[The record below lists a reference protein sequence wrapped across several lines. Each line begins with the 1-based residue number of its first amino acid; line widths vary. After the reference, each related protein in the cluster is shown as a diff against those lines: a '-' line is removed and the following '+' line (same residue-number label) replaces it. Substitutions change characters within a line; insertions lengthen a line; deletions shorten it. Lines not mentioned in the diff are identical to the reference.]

1 MQQANLDSVLLAL
14 TKDRMRDIGRR
25 AGVALR
31 SGTKKDYASRLTD
44 SQRLPFRDLLAQ
56 MKRDELRAAC
66 RSHELDDSGRARQ
79 ELMQRLLDA
88 HGDAGSIAPAPL
100 FSQNVADRFNPKA
113 GDTVRARHRQWLVDE
128 VWHPVHEGDAT
139 RLRLTCLDDDNRGA
153 VTELLWELELGA
165 EVIRPEAEL
174 LRKVDQIDDPRHFA
188 AYYHA
193 LQWQGV
199 TATEK
204 GRFQSPF
211 RAGIQIQTYQL
222 TPLQK
227 ALSLPRAN
235 LFIADDVG
243 LGKTIEA
250 GLVLQELL
258 LRQQVDFALIVCPA
272 SLTLQWRDEMEQRF
286 GLSFEVYTRD
296 FVLTR
301 RRERGFG
308 VNPWT
313 THNRFI
319 ISYPLIRRPEYRD
332 PLLQHLGERVK
343 KSLLILDEA
352 HTAAPASASRYAV
365 DSRITKVIRDIAPR
379 FENRL
384 FLSAT
389 PHNGHSNSFSAL
401 LEILDPQRFTRGV
414 PVSGPE
420 ALEPVMVR
428 RLKKDLKAISTTRVP
443 FPDREV
449 VRIALHH
456 DGAAWNASFGGAP
469 RKPIGETEPFELRL
483 SELLAEYTAL
493 MTGSTKK
500 RRRLTFIT
508 LQKRLLSGV
517 EALHRTLKLHAKA
530 VGMAKPHSVLLQS
543 DEEVA
548 DAQTAQ
554 GIDEESHDETEDAKV
569 AADSAGLD
577 SPEDRAKDLLH
588 EMQTL
593 ARAHRR
599 DPDAKVKAL
608 LAWMKEHQCAGLSFT
623 DAPAKSD
630 RSWTGRRVLIFTEYG
645 DTRRYL
651 RDLLRT
657 AVADTDHGDERIL
670 EIYGGMND
678 EDREA
683 VQYAFN
689 APPDEHPVRIL
700 IATDAAREGLNL
712 QGHCADLFHM
722 DIPWNPSRMEQRNG
736 RIDRALQPEPEV
748 RCHYFVYEQRGEDRV
763 LAKVV
768 EKTEIIQ
775 RELGSLATVVLER
788 VEGVLRGGITDET
801 DKQLDLA
808 TGLDGDERHKTTKRE
823 LEATR
828 QLDRLKAEIDQ
839 AAKIFDASKKVMH
852 FHPEHL
858 RDAIDVGLEL
868 SGADQLQTID
878 SGENTDNISYRIP
891 ELSIDW
897 QRTLDRLRPPRSR
910 DEAFYDWRKKPPRP
924 VVFHPPKVLTS
935 THVHLHLEHPFVKRV
950 LSRFLAQGYGQHDLS
965 RVTVLPVSATA
976 QASVLAVGR
985 LCLFGSGAGR
995 LHDTLLCVG
1004 AHYSRSSGASN
1015 LVPVDAEQTRR
1026 LVEMLDRAF
1035 EKRPSLE
1042 TFSETLLHEL
1052 RKDAPLAME
1061 TLWPALRAEAD
1072 AHAVDADQ
1080 KLKTRGATDAKQ
1092 LRKIIQSRRDAIDE
1106 ALGGSQL
1113 NLTFG
1118 DSESDRLQAKQM
1130 EQDRK
1135 HLERRRVELEQQRE
1149 REPRELEALYD
1160 VKLRR
1165 FEPVGLIYLWPEM
1178 G

>member
-1 MQQANLDSVLLAL
+1 MPQATLDTVLLAL
-14 TKDRMRDIGRR
+14 TKDRMRDLGRR
-25 AGVALR
+25 VGVALR
-31 SGTKKDYASRLTD
+31 SGTKKDYAARLTE
-44 SQRLPFRDLLAQ
+44 SHRLPFRDLLAQ
-56 MKRDELRAAC
+56 MKRDELRTAC
-66 RSHELDDSGRARQ
+66 RAHELDDSGRARQ

-88 HGDAGSIAPAPL
+88 HGDAGTIPPAPL
-100 FSQNVADRFNPKA
+100 FTTHVPDRFNPKV

-128 VWHPVHEGDAT
+128 VWPPPEEGHAT

-165 EVIRPEAEL
+165 EVIRPEADL
-174 LRKVDQIDDPRHFA
+174 LRKADQIDNPRHFA

-258 LRQQVDFALIVCPA
+258 LRQQVDFALILCPA

-286 GLSFEVYTRD
+286 GLPFEIYSRD
-296 FVLTR
+296 FVLAR

-343 KSLLILDEA
+343 KSLLIMDEA
-352 HTAAPASASRYAV
+352 HTVAPASASQYAV
-365 DSRITKVIRDIAPR
+365 DSQITRVARDIAPR

-420 ALEPVMVR
+420 ALHPVMVR
-428 RLKKDLKAISTTRVP
+428 RLKKDLKDISTTRVP

-456 DGAAWNASFGGAP
+456 DGKAWDAAFGESQRRSLGDS
-469 RKPIGETEPFELRL
+469 EPFELRL

-493 MTGSTKK
+493 MTGHTKK
-500 RRRLTFIT
+500 RRRLTFIN
-508 LQKRLLSGV
+508 LQKRLLSSV
-517 EALHRTLKLHAKA
+517 EAFHRTLQLHAKA
-530 VGMAKPHSVLLQS
+530 MGHARKHPLYLAV

-548 DAQTAQ
+548 DAEVEQ
-554 GIDEESHDETEDAKV
+554 GIDEESSEQAEDAKLV
-569 AADSAGLD
+569 ADSEALEA
-577 SPEDRAKDLLH
+577 PEERAKAILD

-593 ARAHRR
+593 GRLHRR
-599 DPDAKVKAL
+599 EPDAKVNAL
-608 LAWMKEHQCAGLSFT
+608 IAWMREHQCPGISLT
-623 DAPAKSD
+623 DTPAKAD
-630 RSWTGRRVLIFTEYG
+630 RAWTDRRVLIFTEYG

-651 RDLLRT
+651 RDLLCS
-657 AVADTDHGDERIL
+657 AVADTDRGEERIL

-678 EDREA
+678 EAREE

-689 APPDEHPVRIL
+689 APPGEHPVRIL
-700 IATDAAREGLNL
+700 LATDAAREGLNL
-712 QGHCADLFHM
+712 QGHCADLFHF

-736 RIDRALQPEPEV
+736 RIDRALQPEPVV
-748 RCHYFVYEQRGEDRV
+748 RCHYFVYQQRGEDRV
-763 LAKVV
+763 LDKVV

-775 RELGSLATVVLER
+775 QELGSLGTVVLEK
-788 VEGVLRGGITDET
+788 VEKTLEKGITAET
-801 DKQLDLA
+801 DAQLDFVIES
-808 TGLDGDERHKTTKRE
+808 DGDEKLETTKRE

-828 QLDRLKAEIDQ
+828 ERDRLKREIDR
-839 AAKIFDASKKVMH
+839 AGRIFDASRKLMN

-868 SGADQLQTID
+868 GGAGPLERIGQGSG
-878 SGENTDNISYRIP
+878 TDNVAYRLP
-891 ELSIDW
+891 ELPIDW
-897 QRTLDRLRPPRSR
+897 QRTIDKLRPPRER
-910 DEAFYDWRKKPPRP
+910 NEEFYDWRKKPPRP

-935 THVHLHLEHPFVKRV
+935 TQVHLHLEHPFVKRV

-965 RVTVLPVSATA
+965 RVTVLPVSETA
-976 QASVLAVGR
+976 QASALAVGR

-995 LHDTLLCVG
+995 LHDTLLYAA
-1004 AHYSRSSGASN
+1004 AHYDRGGGAQKVVA
-1015 LVPVDAEQTRR
+1015 LDGEEARD
-1026 LVEMLDRAF
+1026 LIGMLERAF
-1035 EKRPSLE
+1035 KERPALDA
-1042 TFSETLLHEL
+1042 FSESLLDEL
-1052 RKDAPLAME
+1052 RNEASHVME
-1061 TLWPALRAEAD
+1061 TLWPVLRSEAD
-1072 AHAVDADQ
+1072 AQAVDAEQ
-1080 KLKTRGATDAKQ
+1080 KLKARGTEEANA
-1092 LRKIIQSRRDAIDE
+1092 LRKIIQGQRDAIE
-1106 ALGGSQL
+1106 KALGGTQL
-1113 NLTFG
+1113 NLEFG
-1118 DSESDRLQAKQM
+1118 ESESDRLQARQQ

-1135 HLERRRVELEQQRE
+1135 HLERRRMELERELE
-1149 REPRELEALYD
+1149 REPEQLELLYE

>member
-1 MQQANLDSVLLAL
+1 MLSDVSTANLELLVDEVESGDLSVPLTIPALLSRGLSCLAPHIDVLQSLDQSGLLVLCKSILAEREHRIPPAELVWTGPQGAKGAARSTEVVFRDLLRSARKSVWMAGYAVDHGADLFAPLYEVMKEHGVKAKFLLNIEGGAKHSADIHGEARLSNQRVRARELALRRTDAQVLLRPANARPESLCEHACQNPRSRRRTRTDWLSQLHQSWPDPKHRSRRVASRFGFAKALVTQFQSLVDGKLHPRLRRRPGAARLTSNMQQATLDTVLLAL
-14 TKDRMRDIGRR
+14 TKDRMRDVGRR
-25 AGVALR
+25 VGVALR
-31 SGTKKDYASRLTD
+31 SGTKKDYAARLTE
-44 SQRLPFRDLLAQ
+44 SHRLPFRDLLAQ

-66 RSHELDDSGRARQ
+66 RAHELDDSGRARQ

-88 HGDAGSIAPAPL
+88 HGDAGTIPPAPL
-100 FSQNVADRFNPKA
+100 FTTHVPDRYNPKA

-128 VWHPVHEGDAT
+128 VWPPPKEGDAT
-139 RLRLTCLDDDNRGA
+139 RVRLTCLDDDNRGA

-174 LRKVDQIDDPRHFA
+174 LRKVDQIDDPRQFA

-199 TATEK
+199 TATER

-272 SLTLQWRDEMEQRF
+272 SVTLQWRDEMEQRF

-296 FVLTR
+296 FVLAR

-352 HTAAPASASRYAV
+352 HTVAPASASQYAV
-365 DSRITKVIRDIAPR
+365 DSRITRVARDIAPR

-443 FPDREV
+443 FPDRDV

-456 DGAAWNASFGGAP
+456 DGHAWAASFGKTPA
-469 RKPIGETEPFELRL
+469 KPLGEAEPFDLRL

-493 MTGSTKK
+493 MTGKTQK
-500 RRRLTFIT
+500 RRRLTFIN
-508 LQKRLLSGV
+508 LQKRLLSSV
-517 EALHRTLKLHAKA
+517 AAFHRTLELHAKA
-530 VGMAKPHSVLLQS
+530 VGHVKPRALSVES

-548 DAQTAQ
+548 DAQTAE
-554 GIDEESHDETEDAKV
+554 GIDEESSNEREDTKLV
-569 AADSAGLD
+569 ADSAAID
-577 SPEDRAKDLLH
+577 APEERAKELLE
-588 EMQTL
+588 EMRTVS
-593 ARAHRR
+593 RAHRR
-599 DPDAKVKAL
+599 EPDAKVKAL
-608 LAWMKEHQCAGLSFT
+608 LAWMREQQCPGISLT
-623 DAPAKSD
+623 DPPAKSD
-630 RSWTGRRVLIFTEYG
+630 RSWTDRRVLIFTEYG

-657 AVADTDHGDERIL
+657 AVADTDRGDERIL

-678 EDREA
+678 EAREE

-689 APPDEHPVRIL
+689 APPDDHPVRIL

-712 QGHCADLFHM
+712 QGHCADLFHI

-736 RIDRALQPEPEV
+736 RIDRALQPEPVV

-763 LAKVV
+763 LDKVV
-768 EKTEIIQ
+768 EKTEVIQ
-775 RELGSLATVVLER
+775 RELGSLGTVVLER
-788 VEGVLRGGITDET
+788 VEKCAGRG
-801 DKQLDLA
+801 
-808 TGLDGDERHKTTKRE
+808 HHRE
-823 LEATR
+823 NGRPTR
-828 QLDRLKAEIDQ
+828 P
-839 AAKIFDASKKVMH
+839 SH
-852 FHPEHL
+852 
-858 RDAIDVGLEL
+858 
-868 SGADQLQTID
+868 
-878 SGENTDNISYRIP
+878 
-891 ELSIDW
+891 
-897 QRTLDRLRPPRSR
+897 RSR
-910 DEAFYDWRKKPPRP
+910 WRR
-924 VVFHPPKVLTS
+924 
-935 THVHLHLEHPFVKRV
+935 
-950 LSRFLAQGYGQHDLS
+950 
-965 RVTVLPVSATA
+965 TA
-976 QASVLAVGR
+976 R
-985 LCLFGSGAGR
+985 N
-995 LHDTLLCVG
+995 D
-1004 AHYSRSSGASN
+1004 
-1015 LVPVDAEQTRR
+1015 
-1026 LVEMLDRAF
+1026 
-1035 EKRPSLE
+1035 
-1042 TFSETLLHEL
+1042 
-1052 RKDAPLAME
+1052 
-1061 TLWPALRAEAD
+1061 
-1072 AHAVDADQ
+1072 
-1080 KLKTRGATDAKQ
+1080 
-1092 LRKIIQSRRDAIDE
+1092 
-1106 ALGGSQL
+1106 
-1113 NLTFG
+1113 
-1118 DSESDRLQAKQM
+1118 
-1130 EQDRK
+1130 
-1135 HLERRRVELEQQRE
+1135 
-1149 REPRELEALYD
+1149 
-1160 VKLRR
+1160 
-1165 FEPVGLIYLWPEM
+1165 
-1178 G
+1178 